1 VSEQVLAPRAGY
13 DRVASEYHAWRWYGF
28 WRRNEEPIVAAWLGS
43 LSRGIVLDAGCGTG
57 PYTRRILERGHR
69 CIALDISLQML
80 EVNRRTARA
89 APGGSRLHC
98 VEGDTVALPFR
109 SDAFDSVLC
118 TRVLSHVECVQS
130 AVREFGRVLRP
141 DGQCLIADVHPE
153 HPYRHVTIPARGT
166 PVAIETHKHSVERL
180 KVLADAADLRVEAVE
195 EYALGDLAEKP
206 DPTDFSKLYEHPD
219 RPIFYVC
226 RLVKSGRM
234 PLR

>member
-1 VSEQVLAPRAGY
+1 
-13 DRVASEYHAWRWYGF
+13 
-28 WRRNEEPIVAAWLGS
+28 
-43 LSRGIVLDAGCGTG
+43 
-57 PYTRRILERGHR
+57 
-69 CIALDISLQML
+69 
-80 EVNRRTARA
+80 
-89 APGGSRLHC
+89 
-98 VEGDTVALPFR
+98 
-109 SDAFDSVLC
+109 
-118 TRVLSHVECVQS
+118 
-130 AVREFGRVLRP
+130 
-141 DGQCLIADVHPE
+141 
-153 HPYRHVTIPARGT
+153 VTIPARGT